1 MLVFPEL
8 WQLLRSN
15 QDTTA
20 LRSSDFPNCVDCL
33 PLAFIIG
40 ARQHFADKTEGYEL
54 NSADDQEDSGKQQ
67 RTVLS
72 HHVDVRDE
80 FSEQKEQGGQAACAR
95 AHQTPG
101 AEELQRPGG
110 VIQQEFDANQI

>member
-8 WQLLRSN
+8 WQLFRSN

-20 LRSSDFPNCVDCL
+20 LRSFDFPNCVDCL

-67 RTVLS
+67 RTAAQNASAAQQVYVPPGKLDDYYAILS
-72 HHVDVRDE
+72 
-80 FSEQKEQGGQAACAR
+80 GGQS
-95 AHQTPG
+95 G
-101 AEELQRPGG
+101 SM
-110 VIQQEFDANQI
+110 DS